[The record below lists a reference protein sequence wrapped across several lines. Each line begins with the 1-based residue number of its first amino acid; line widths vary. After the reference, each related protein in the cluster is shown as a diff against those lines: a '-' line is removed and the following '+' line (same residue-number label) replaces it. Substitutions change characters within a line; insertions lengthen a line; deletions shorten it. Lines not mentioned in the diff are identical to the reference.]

1 VVRGGNNFKFI
12 NQIRSEWWAVRCEN
26 NFKFINYIVCVK
38 LEKFVLQPYCV
49 TAPNHLKFLALILKL
64 FQIFLL
70 NLNPEIEVLN
80 L

>member
-1 VVRGGNNFKFI
+1 VGGENNFKFINQIRSGWWEVRGGNNFKFI
-12 NQIRSEWWAVRCEN
+12 NC
-26 NFKFINYIVCVK
+26 IVCVK
-38 LEKFVLQPYCV
+38 LEKFLLQPYCV
-49 TAPNHLKFLALILKL
+49 TVPNHLKFLALILKL